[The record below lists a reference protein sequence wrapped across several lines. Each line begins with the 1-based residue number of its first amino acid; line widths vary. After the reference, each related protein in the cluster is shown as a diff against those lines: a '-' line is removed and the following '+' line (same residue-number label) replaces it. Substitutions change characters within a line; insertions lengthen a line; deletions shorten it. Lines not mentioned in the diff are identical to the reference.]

1 MDVRPCQRVKL
12 MLLPPPPRY
21 VMSSCQPLCYLQI
34 EPTTRCNYTCG
45 FCAGRHLVQQ
55 DLELAAFTRLIDS
68 LDDLAH
74 VELQGEG
81 EPLLHPDLFAMMRH
95 LRARFPAVR
104 ISLITNGS
112 LFTAE
117 NVAALLECRVD
128 SIMVSLESADSDT
141 FRAIRGG
148 RLERVKRGIALL
160 LERRRA
166 LGLER
171 PLLGFAVTLLRQSCD
186 GIGDIASL
194 YRELGLDGGIM
205 MQPLQKM
212 EAYARYYDTVM
223 AANLLQPDDVG
234 RINRIIASDGGLR
247 AALQRYRQI
256 PNFYSELY
264 ARDPADP
271 PTCPWLERGLFVSAG
286 GQAASCCYIKHA
298 EQDGFG
304 PVDGNWQQMLD
315 RRAAALEQ
323 LRAGNVPGQCSG
335 CGLAARMR
343 QYATQIR

>member
-12 MLLPPPPRY
+12 TPFPRPPNY
-21 VMSSCQPLCYLQI
+21 VMSCCQPPRYLQI
-34 EPTTRCNYTCG
+34 EPTTRCNFTCG

-55 DLELAAFTRLIDS
+55 DLDLAAFTRLVDG

-81 EPLLHPDLFAMMRH
+81 EPLMHPDLFAIMRH

-128 SIMVSLESADSDT
+128 SIMVSLESADGET

-160 LERRRA
+160 LEQRRA

-171 PLLGFAVTLLRQSCD
+171 PLVGFAVTLLRQSCD

-212 EAYARYYDTVM
+212 EAYARYYDTAM

-247 AALQRYRQI
+247 AALQRYGQI

-264 ARDPADP
+264 ARSPADP

-304 PVDGNWQQMLD
+304 PVDGDPVNILRQREALLQQL
-315 RRAAALEQ
+315 Q
-323 LRAGNVPGQCSG
+323 AGLVPVQCAG
-335 CGLAARMR
+335 CGVAERMR

>member
-1 MDVRPCQRVKL
+1 MSFCQ
-12 MLLPPPPRY
+12 PPR
-21 VMSSCQPLCYLQI
+21 YLQI
-34 EPTTRCNYTCG
+34 EPTTRCNFTCG
-45 FCAGRHLVQQ
+45 FCAGRHLAQQ
-55 DLELAAFTRLIDS
+55 DLDLAAFARLIDS

-81 EPLLHPDLFAMMRH
+81 EPLLHPDLFVMMRH

-128 SIMVSLESADSDT
+128 SLMVSLESADGET

-148 RLERVKRGIALL
+148 RFERVKRGIALL

-171 PLLGFAVTLLRQSCD
+171 PLLGFAVTLLRQTCD
-186 GIGDIASL
+186 DIGDIASL

-212 EAYARYYDTVM
+212 GAYARYYDTAM
-223 AANLLQPDDVG
+223 AANLLQSEDVG
-234 RINRIIASDGGLR
+234 RVNRIIATDSGLR
-247 AALQRYRQI
+247 SALQRYGQI

-264 ARDPADP
+264 ARNPADP

-286 GQAASCCYIKHA
+286 GQAASCCYIKQA

-304 PVDGNWQQMLD
+304 PVDGNWPQILD
-315 RRAAALEQ
+315 RRAAVLQQ
-323 LRAGNVPGQCSG
+323 LRTGDVPSQCSG
-335 CGLAARMR
+335 CGLAERMR
-343 QYATQIR
+343 QHSTQIR